1 VANQYIDVDRLQAE
15 TTLEEAAAKCG
26 VQLDVRQSGK
36 EARIDCP
43 FGCEGD
49 HQGRKEIAVNTEHP
63 QKVFYCHAYQCG
75 FRGNLLTLMHGWLT
89 GQRPTGD
96 RLKGGEF
103 NRVKGVLAG
112 KTPARH
118 SPAPEH
124 KPDVTQET
132 ALQTT
137 KRNTPL
143 AESEN
148 DAARGL
154 IDIDAKF
161 RNDPAQMSPKGAS
174 YLRHRPFLSPE
185 LMRKWRVGYLPS
197 DGGGDKRGW
206 SLRGNLIYPL
216 LSVDDK
222 ILGWIGRDPSF
233 EEKLAAWERSDRSK
247 QPPVKHRLPKG
258 LHRGL
263 EFFGQQG
270 SRLKETGY
278 REAIQD
284 HGILV
289 VEGFNDVMALDA
301 LGIPA
306 IGMMSNRMT
315 EEQVEKLALWARRLT
330 GGRVSLMLDCEDTG
344 DEGAKEASWRLL
356 ERGLDVRLAWS
367 QAMHDGRFRGR
378 QPESITIEEWQEAIG
393 PAIVR

>member
-1 VANQYIDVDRLQAE
+1 MAKQYIDVDRLQAE

-26 VQLDVRQSGK
+26 VKLDVRQSGK

-49 HQGRKEIAVNTEHP
+49 HQDRKEIAVNTEHP

-89 GQRPTGD
+89 GQRPTDD
-96 RLKGGEF
+96 RLKGAEF
-103 NRVKGVLAG
+103 NRVKSVLAG
-112 KTPARH
+112 KTPAQA

-124 KPDVTQET
+124 KADATQGT
-132 ALQTT
+132 APQTT

-148 DAARGL
+148 EAARGL
-154 IDIDAKF
+154 IAIDAKF
-161 RNDPAQMSPKGAS
+161 RTEPAQMNPRAAS

-222 ILGWIGRDPSF
+222 ILGWIGRDPSY

-247 QPPVKHRLPKG
+247 QPPVKHRFPKG

-270 SRLKETGY
+270 SRLKEVGY
-278 REAIQD
+278 REAIKR

-289 VEGFNDVMALDA
+289 VEGFNDVMTLDA
-301 LGIPA
+301 LRIPA

-315 EEQVEKLALWARRLT
+315 EKQVEKLALWARRLT

-378 QPESITIEEWQEAIG
+378 QPESITIEEWQAAIG

>member
-1 VANQYIDVDRLQAE
+1 MAKYIDVDRLQAE
-15 TTLEEAAAKCG
+15 TSLEEAAAKCG

-89 GQRPTGD
+89 GKKPAGD
-96 RLKGGEF
+96 RLKGAEF
-103 NRVKGVLAG
+103 NRVKGMLAG
-112 KTPARH
+112 KTPAHH

-124 KPDVTQET
+124 KPDVGQET
-132 ALQTT
+132 APHMT

-148 DAARGL
+148 EAARGL
-154 IDIDAKF
+154 VDIDAKF
-161 RNDPAQMSPKGAS
+161 VVDPAQMNPKAAS
-174 YLRHRPFLSPE
+174 YLRRRPFLSPE

-222 ILGWIGRDPSF
+222 ILGWIGRDPSY
-233 EEKLAAWERSDRSK
+233 EEKLGAWERSDRSK
-247 QPPVKHRLPKG
+247 QPPAKHRFPKG

-263 EFFGQQG
+263 EFYGQQG
-270 SRLKETGY
+270 SRLKEAGY
-278 REAIQD
+278 REAIQR

-289 VEGFNDVMALDA
+289 VEGFNDAMALDA
-301 LGIPA
+301 IGIPA

-315 EEQVEKLALWARRLT
+315 EAQVEKLALWTSRLA
-330 GGRVSLMLDCEDTG
+330 GGKVSLMLDCEDTG
-344 DEGAKEASWRLL
+344 DEGAKEAAWQLL
-356 ERGLDVRLAWS
+356 EQGLDVRLAWS

-378 QPESITIEEWQEAIG
+378 QPESLTREEWQEAIEPG
-393 PAIVR
+393 IVR

>member
-1 VANQYIDVDRLQAE
+1 MAKQYIDVDRLQSE

-36 EARIDCP
+36 EARINCP

-63 QKVFYCHAYQCG
+63 QKVFYCHAYRCG
-75 FRGNLLTLMHGWLT
+75 FRGNLLTLMNGWLT
-89 GQRPTGD
+89 GHKPTGG
-96 RLKGGEF
+96 RLTGPEF

-112 KTPARH
+112 KTPADQ

-124 KPDVTQET
+124 KPDLTQGM

-143 AESEN
+143 AESDNE
-148 DAARGL
+148 AARGL
-154 IDIDAKF
+154 INIDAKF
-161 RNDPAQMSPKGAS
+161 VVDPAQINPKAAS
-174 YLRHRPFLSPE
+174 YLRRRPFLSPE

-206 SLRGNLIYPL
+206 SLRCNLIYSL
-216 LSVDDK
+216 LSVDGK
-222 ILGWIGRDPSF
+222 LLGWTGRDPNY
-233 EEKLAAWERSDRSK
+233 EEKLSAWERSDRSK
-247 QPPVKHRLPKG
+247 QPPMKHRFPKG

-270 SRLKETGY
+270 SRLKEAGY
-278 REAIQD
+278 REAIQR

-315 EEQVEKLALWARRLT
+315 EAQVEKLAHWARRLT
-330 GGRVSLMLDCEDTG
+330 SGKVSLMLDCEETG
-344 DEGAKEASWRLL
+344 DEGAKEASWQLL

-367 QAMHDGRFRGR
+367 QATHDGRFRGR
-378 QPESITIEEWQEAIG
+378 QPESITREEWREAIEG
-393 PAIVR
+393 AISR

>member
-1 VANQYIDVDRLQAE
+1 MAKQYIDVDRLQAE

-36 EARIDCP
+36 ETRIDCP

-75 FRGNLLTLMHGWLT
+75 FRGNLLTLMHGWLS
-89 GQRPTGD
+89 GHKPTGD
-96 RLKGGEF
+96 RLKGAEF

-112 KTPARH
+112 KAPAHH
-118 SPAPEH
+118 SPAPEP
-124 KPDVTQET
+124 KSDAAREDAPQ
-132 ALQTT
+132 AT

-148 DAARGL
+148 EAARGL

-161 RNDPAQMSPKGAS
+161 RTDPAQMNPKAAS
-174 YLRHRPFLSPE
+174 YLRHRPFLSAE
-185 LMRKWRVGYLPS
+185 LMCKWRVGYLPS

-222 ILGWIGRDPSF
+222 ILGWIGRDPGY

-247 QPPVKHRLPKG
+247 QPPVKHRFPKG
-258 LHRGL
+258 LYRGL

-270 SRLKETGY
+270 SRLKEAGY
-278 REAIQD
+278 REAIQGR
-284 HGILV
+284 GILV

-301 LGIPA
+301 LGIPGV
-306 IGMMSNRMT
+306 GMMSNRMT
-315 EEQVEKLALWARRLT
+315 EAQVEKLAHWARRLT
-330 GGRVSLMLDCEDTG
+330 GGKVSLMLDCEETG
-344 DEGAKEASWRLL
+344 DEGAKEASWQLL
-356 ERGLDVRLAWS
+356 ERGLDVRLAWN

-378 QPESITIEEWQEAIG
+378 QPESITHEEWQEAIEG
-393 PAIVR
+393 AITR